1 MPRKVPLKECLVPSA
16 QCLGE
21 PKAKRPLGGGLST
34 KHYALSTLLLLL
46 AVRVQAATF
55 LVPSDRALVASSK
68 AIVVVTA
75 GESQGRWTN
84 PWIETVTTMH
94 VEEAIRGPLRDG
106 DSFDD
111 VELGGAWGVVGL
123 AVAGAPR
130 FEPGERL
137 LLFLEKTDR
146 GEWTTKNMVLGK
158 FAFRRDALGRELLE
172 RDAHELVGWDYDGT
186 PHREPLRGAPKFL
199 DYVRRA
205 ARGEDPAVDYVVSVA
220 PAILPA
226 PSFAGKIAGATQTQA
241 TASAIAI
248 GTYLIPCPGS
258 SLPMRWPNP
267 AATFV
272 SHGTQPGA
280 LNNGLTSL
288 QRGLGTWTNDPN
300 SNVNYQYGGGTNAG
314 QAFIS
319 SDNIN
324 SVQFNDPAGEIP
336 GTYTGTG
343 GDTLAIG
350 GAWCGGSFSSNGETF
365 ATIFEADLVVQNGIF
380 GSGLSGNGFD
390 HVLAHE
396 LGHTL
401 GLRHSDQPPAGGTF
415 SSNALMNSSVNFNN
429 DPTGAA
435 LLAWDQEAIA
445 AVYGSGSNPTPNP
458 TPNPNP
464 NPTPGPTPN
473 PVPFPTPNP
482 QPCTPPSILT
492 QPQGTSVRGNPSV
505 TISVVASGTSL
516 TYQWF
521 IGASGITSSGI
532 SGATQ
537 PQITVNPNVT
547 TSYWVRVTNSCTSVD
562 SAAAVVTV
570 NDCPIVIITSAT
582 ASASSIFSGKSATL
596 TATASAGNST
606 VTYQWFAGTSGDTS
620 HPTGSGATV
629 VVSPSST
636 SSYWVKATND
646 CGASAVSDSITIL
659 VARCDVPEVVI
670 PPTGGQFVAGDS
682 ITLSAIVN
690 GSEPISL
697 QWMQNGTP
705 IVNATTETVTVG
717 PLFAAAT
724 FTLHA
729 SNDCGDI
736 TTTPVTYTNVPS
748 CIAPSITQQP
758 AAQSIISGAS
768 AIVTVAA
775 TGTALAYR
783 WYEGQVFDFTKPVG
797 ASAPSF
803 ITPPLDAPAQYWVRV
818 ENNCG
823 TTNSTAATITPI
835 VTRRRGVRH

>member
-1 MPRKVPLKECLVPSA
+1 MLVAIP
-16 QCLGE
+16 
-21 PKAKRPLGGGLST
+21 
-34 KHYALSTLLLLL
+34 
-46 AVRVQAATF
+46 VQAATF
-55 LVPSDRALVASSK
+55 LVPTDRALVTSSK

-75 GESQGRWTN
+75 GDSQGRWTN

-106 DSFDD
+106 DSFED

-158 FAFRRDALGRELLE
+158 FAFTRDARGVELLQ
-172 RDAHELVGWDYDGT
+172 RDAHELIGWDYDGA
-186 PHREPLRGAPKFL
+186 PHREPLRAAAKFL

-205 ARGEDPAVDYVVSVA
+205 AKGEDPAVDYVIPSVA
-220 PAILPA
+220 GSAERGAGSAEP
-226 PSFAGKIAGATQTQA
+226 PSSPPSALRSPRSALRPPLSPHTQS
-241 TASAIAI
+241 TAQSIAI
-248 GTYLIPCPGS
+248 GTYLIQCPGS
-258 SLPMRWPNP
+258 GLPMRWPTP
-267 AATFV
+267 TATFV
-272 SHGTQPGA
+272 SHGTQSGA
-280 LNNGLTSL
+280 LNNGVTSL
-288 QRGLGTWTNDPN
+288 QRGLGTWTNDAN

-319 SDNIN
+319 SDGIN

-350 GAWCGGSFSSNGETF
+350 GAWCGGSFSFSGETF

-464 NPTPGPTPN
+464 TPGPTPN

-492 QPQGTSVRGNPSV
+492 QPQSASVRGNPSV
-505 TISVVASGTSL
+505 NLSVIASGTSL

-537 PQITVNPNVT
+537 PQITVNPSVT

-562 SAAAVVTV
+562 STAAVVTV
-570 NDCPIVIITSAT
+570 NDCPIVILTSAT

-596 TATASAGNST
+596 TATATAGNST
-606 VTYQWFAGTSGDTS
+606 VSYQWFAGTSGDTS
-620 HPTGSGATV
+620 HPTGAGATV
-629 VVSPSST
+629 VVSPTSST
-636 SSYWVKATND
+636 SYWVKATND

-670 PPTGGQFVAGDS
+670 PPVGGQFVAGDS

-690 GSEPISL
+690 GSEPIAL

-724 FTLHA
+724 FSLHA

-758 AAQSIISGAS
+758 AEQSVISGGS

-775 TGTALAYR
+775 TGTALVYR
-783 WYEGQVFDFTKPVG
+783 WYEGQVFDFTKPIG
-797 ASAPSF
+797 SSAPSF
-803 ITPPLDAPAQYWVRV
+803 ITPPLEAPTQYWVRI

-823 TTNSTAATITPI
+823 TANSASATITPI
-835 VTRRRGVRH
+835 VTRRRGVKH

>member
-1 MPRKVPLKECLVPSA
+1 MNRLT
-16 QCLGE
+16 
-21 PKAKRPLGGGLST
+21 LSL
-34 KHYALSTLLLLL
+34 ALLLL
-46 AVRVQAATF
+46 AAHAHAATF
-55 LVPSDRALVASSK
+55 LVPTDRALVASAK

-84 PWIETVTTMH
+84 PWIETVTTMR

-130 FEPGERL
+130 FEPEERL

-158 FAFRRDALGRELLE
+158 FAFTRDTRGRELLE
-172 RDAHELVGWDYDGT
+172 RDAHELIGWDYDGT
-186 PHREPLRGAPKFL
+186 PHREPLRAASKFVEYVRRVARGEEAPL
-199 DYVRRA
+199 DYVLPSATPGVKSGEGRA
-205 ARGEDPAVDYVVSVA
+205 EV
-220 PAILPA
+220 LPSPLSA
-226 PSFAGKIAGATQTQA
+226 LHSPLSAQTLNTTQ
-241 TASAIAI
+241 SIAI
-248 GTYLIPCPGS
+248 GTYLIQCPGTG
-258 SLPMRWPNP
+258 LPMRWPNP
-267 AATFV
+267 TATFV
-272 SHGTQPGA
+272 SHGTQSGA
-280 LNNGLTSL
+280 LNNGITSL
-288 QRGLGTWTNDPN
+288 GRGLGTWTNDGN

-314 QAFIS
+314 SAFIS
-319 SDNIN
+319 SDSIN
-324 SVQFNDPAGEIP
+324 SVQFNDPSGEIP

-350 GAWCGGSFSSNGETF
+350 GAWCGSSYSFNGETF

-445 AVYGSGSNPTPNP
+445 AVYGSGSTPTPTP
-458 TPNPNP
+458 TPTP

-492 QPQGTSVRGNPSV
+492 QPQSASVRGNPSV
-505 TISVVASGTSL
+505 TLSVIASGTSL

-521 IGASGITSSGI
+521 VGASGITSSGI

-537 PQITVNPNVT
+537 PQITVNPSVT

-562 SAAAVVTV
+562 SDAAVVTV
-570 NDCPIVIITSAT
+570 NDCPIVILTSAT
-582 ASASSIFSGKSATL
+582 ASAASIFSGKSATL
-596 TATASAGNST
+596 TATANAGNST

-629 VVSPSST
+629 VVSPTST
-636 SSYWVKATND
+636 TSYWVRAAND
-646 CGASAVSDSITIL
+646 CGATAVSDSITIL

-690 GSEPISL
+690 GSEPIAL
-697 QWMQNGTP
+697 QWMQNGAP

-717 PLFAAAT
+717 PLFAATT

-758 AAQSIISGAS
+758 SAQSVIGGGS
-768 AIVTVAA
+768 AIVAVAA
-775 TGTALAYR
+775 TGTALVYR

-803 ITPPLDAPAQYWVRV
+803 ITPPLDAPTQYWVRI

-823 TTNSTAATITPI
+823 TANSTSATVTPI